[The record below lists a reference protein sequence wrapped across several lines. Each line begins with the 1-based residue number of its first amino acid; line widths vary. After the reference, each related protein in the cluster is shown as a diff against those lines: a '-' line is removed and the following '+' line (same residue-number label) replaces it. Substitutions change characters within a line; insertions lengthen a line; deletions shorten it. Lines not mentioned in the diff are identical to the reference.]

1 MNALP
6 LDLQFTRN
14 KKDVPLEEHEWLVIE
29 LAVEE
34 EILQELIR
42 KWEIDTAIR
51 LQEDNHKN
59 IFPVVEKPFQAVQIL
74 KKERL
79 KRLQPDKITAE

>member
-1 MNALP
+1 M
-6 LDLQFTRN
+6 
-14 KKDVPLEEHEWLVIE
+14 H
-29 LAVEE
+29 E

-59 IFPVVEKPFQAVQIL
+59 IFPVVEKPFQAVQDHFLIQDW
-74 KKERL
+74 E
-79 KRLQPDKITAE
+79 TAVE